1 MTTQNCFFS
10 VKLGFSLNFE
20 FLRSKNTNPLQFLW
34 YKLFLACFVHG
45 SAAYGLLPGRNERF
59 QPFSES
65 WKWWVAAFRGDSN
78 AEWES
83 SGGALFK
90 MCFFLPLSDEDFEKG
105 SGFDLIEKVLCT
117 VPKAV
122 LWRLWT
128 VHYSTVHSEKKKE
141 LRGKNLLLYNN
152 RQYSDINRR
161 SKCYFFGHES
171 FNIKIASGQLEGTVH
186 VFRRR
191 KKNCS

>member
-1 MTTQNCFFS
+1 MTTQKCFFS

-20 FLRSKNTNPLQFLW
+20 FPRSKNTNPLQFLW

-45 SAAYGLLPGRNERF
+45 CAAYGLLPGRNERF

-105 SGFDLIEKVLCT
+105 SGFDLIEKVVNCTLQYCT
-117 VPKAV
+117 VY
-122 LWRLWT
+122 T
-128 VHYSTVHSEKKKE
+128 VKRKRNCEEKTC
-141 LRGKNLLLYNN
+141 
-152 RQYSDINRR
+152 
-161 SKCYFFGHES
+161 CYITTD
-171 FNIKIASGQLEGTVH
+171 NIRI
-186 VFRRR
+186 
-191 KKNCS
+191 